1 MSQAYFTTEATADGA
16 IFHVNPV
23 GLIGTAVLVSGI
35 GFLFFVWFASQGG
48 LGTIAADAWA
58 ILYSPLALIYWI
70 FAWKRKPFDLVVNR
84 RGVAVGER
92 FFPVEDI
99 REFNIVDP
107 SANAYASSTIVIGG
121 LAGVLHAGVA
131 TAGERNAEA
140 MRRVSVSVTMR
151 RKSISKPVTL
161 ASGLTYECAS
171 ALMHDVAYALR

>member
-1 MSQAYFTTEATADGA
+1 MSQAYFTTEATSDGT

-23 GLIGTAVLVSGI
+23 QLIGTAVFVSGL
-35 GFLFFVWFASQGG
+35 GLLFCIWFAGLGG
-48 LGTIAADAWA
+48 LGTLAAAAWTV
-58 ILYSPLALIYWI
+58 LYSPLALFFWI
-70 FAWKRKPFDLVVNR
+70 IAWMRKPFDLVVNR
-84 RGVAVGER
+84 RGVTVGER

-107 SANAYASSTIVIGG
+107 AANAYASNTLVIGG
-121 LAGVLHAGVA
+121 LAGALHAGVA

-161 ASGLTYECAS
+161 ASGLTYECAN
-171 ALMHDVAYALR
+171 ALMHDVADALG